1 MSPYGQTQAR
11 PRSSLTLT
19 FIRLIIFLTR
29 QGDLRSCEVKGRQ
42 LRFLG
47 HSWHFTATGRIM
59 LSTHSSCIVCPIC
72 KETKCWRTETFV
84 FTIHLK
90 GSDGARNTTR
100 YRRPGL
106 LSRRH
111 LIAACRD
118 NPDWDDQTS
127 LFLSTCLAHP
137 IKTTQVRFSLFNV
150 LTTFSWTSLSSSAVV
165 IAQTSYSHNRPR
177 HF

>member
-1 MSPYGQTQAR
+1 MWGQRTAAPLPWPLMTFHRDREDHVINTFVLYSMS
-11 PRSSLTLT
+11 
-19 FIRLIIFLTR
+19 
-29 QGDLRSCEVKGRQ
+29 
-42 LRFLG
+42 
-47 HSWHFTATGRIM
+47 H
-59 LSTHSSCIVCPIC
+59 PIC

-90 GSDGARNTTR
+90 GSDGGRNTTR

-118 NPDWDDQTS
+118 NADWDDQTS